1 MEDLAAKVEQA
12 TLETVKKNAHCSLT
26 EVMKGWHAK
35 GKIGDNCPKV
45 LMATPCAVPD
55 HKPVSGKGI
64 FCLLG
69 DSLATTRAEIV
80 KYEAEKALQGPK
92 GCGYLGCKSSF
103 FDSLGCYNTI
113 TLRS

>member
-1 MEDLAAKVEQA
+1 MAKILSTVMGGGEEQQDKVTGKPVPVELEEELSMEDLAAKVEQA

-55 HKPVSGKGI
+55 HNPQSGKGF
-64 FCLLG
+64 FCL
-69 DSLATTRAEIV
+69 
-80 KYEAEKALQGPK
+80 
-92 GCGYLGCKSSF
+92 
-103 FDSLGCYNTI
+103 
-113 TLRS
+113 